1 LHSSIGIAP
10 MRKIIIVSM
19 FIVLASNAPAH
30 ASFASI
36 IGKVAQE
43 AGEFVVSKVDD
54 FLNGTLDVLEG
65 TYKRIWNEK
74 PEQTDISEVTPQI
87 EDGTTGAV
95 TGPSS
100 LTGAEM
106 AAGNVLEKSGRVV
119 IKIVDREIICKG
131 KGGYFKPVTDTDA
144 VIYALPSRSSKPLG
158 YYQKGDAVCVKNTVQ
173 TDAFW
178 YETRAGWVLESDF
191 KDELIDKKYQ
201 FNGAE
206 IYLKNHNN
214 ASCENNNKFLARA
227 IYKRVVVYSEAS
239 KHSDPLFFYR
249 RNQIVCVTEMRI
261 TNYPETWFKTHRVG

>member
-1 LHSSIGIAP
+1 

-19 FIVLASNAPAH
+19 FILLASNAPAH

-65 TYKRIWNEK
+65 TYKHIWNEK
-74 PEQTDISEVTPQI
+74 PERTNISEVTPQI

-144 VIYALPSRSSKPLG
+144 VIYALPSRSSKPL
-158 YYQKGDAVCVKNTVQ
+158 
-173 TDAFW
+173 
-178 YETRAGWVLESDF
+178 
-191 KDELIDKKYQ
+191 
-201 FNGAE
+201 
-206 IYLKNHNN
+206 
-214 ASCENNNKFLARA
+214 
-227 IYKRVVVYSEAS
+227 
-239 KHSDPLFFYR
+239 
-249 RNQIVCVTEMRI
+249 
-261 TNYPETWFKTHRVG
+261 

>member
-1 LHSSIGIAP
+1 
-10 MRKIIIVSM
+10 M

-119 IKIVDREIICKG
+119 
-131 KGGYFKPVTDTDA
+131 
-144 VIYALPSRSSKPLG
+144 
-158 YYQKGDAVCVKNTVQ
+158 
-173 TDAFW
+173 
-178 YETRAGWVLESDF
+178 
-191 KDELIDKKYQ
+191 
-201 FNGAE
+201 
-206 IYLKNHNN
+206 
-214 ASCENNNKFLARA
+214 
-227 IYKRVVVYSEAS
+227 
-239 KHSDPLFFYR
+239 
-249 RNQIVCVTEMRI
+249 
-261 TNYPETWFKTHRVG
+261 